1 MKKKIVWIMTA
12 AAVLFG
18 SLGLAACGERTSSD
32 KITVSYYGNY
42 IENGK
47 EVVYESQEFD
57 SGKVVEHIFEPTREG
72 FVFLG
77 WYDNEQLKG
86 KRVTFDEP
94 LDASVTLYAKWRIA
108 SVYTIRFDEKSAPGI
123 PSVRYTEGTDLTK
136 VRPANP
142 TRAGSIFAGWF
153 KDEACTEPFDFSASA
168 VTASLKLY
176 AGWDE
181 DIRKFVVTFMNGE
194 TVYKQVLV
202 DRYTPVEDPGFSAEG
217 FSGWMREDGTMYTFS
232 SPVNFNLTLYA
243 KISVPIGNG
252 KTKIEDNEFSDDESI
267 VNAVISDTVTEIGV
281 GAFSNCVNLETVV
294 LPAGVREIPVDCFR
308 GCDKLK
314 SVTFG
319 GKVVSIGAN
328 AFNGCDKLL
337 SVNLSEGLTELG
349 NNAFYNCSS
358 LETVVLPATLTTMGR
373 NVFAGCSALE
383 SVTIPATMTHIGEG
397 MFRGCRSLKLDL
409 PATVTS
415 VGEYAFYN
423 SGVRGKVTTSLK
435 EIGAYAF
442 YGCTGLTSVEIAKE
456 VPSVGDYTFYGC
468 TNVETLTFETYTG
481 GAKAGTSDLESVGV
495 ASFSMLNQ
503 ITSLVLPEGLKY
515 IDDNAFRYEEG
526 AFAMNTALESVSVP
540 STIERYGVE
549 GGYGSAMFHGCV
561 NLKSVTLANGLKTLG
576 EHMFSSCTSL
586 REISIPDSVT
596 ALGRYAFASCT
607 GLERVL
613 FGANSTLTLIP
624 ERCFQKCTALKEIN
638 LPDTVTTFKTYAFA
652 ECTSLSKVNSNIEGT
667 LVMPKSLELI
677 DGSGVFRLC
686 TSLKTVDFRPAAA
699 VVRLGKYSSEMFY
712 GCSGLTSV
720 LFSDNLNFLRTE
732 TVTDEETG
740 DVLSTNTYSEMP
752 QNMFRDCTKLA
763 SVNLPRVEKLLSGVF
778 SGCTALKTIEIPS
791 TVKSFGTDASGVAY
805 YGVFY
810 NSGLESVTFEE
821 GSQLEVVAPYS
832 FTQCASLKEI
842 SLPLSVK
849 RIEKQAFYK
858 SGLEKIVCG
867 GTSLEYV
874 GEYAF
879 ADCLS
884 LTEVQLPDTVTEYG
898 YRVFGGCTVLSKV
911 NSSKAGEV
919 RIGSNVTAIGG
930 SLFSDCRNIKSA
942 KFEYDF
948 TALPNGVFL
957 GCTSLTTFNSDTEGE
972 VILPDGLTDI
982 GSTVFQQTAIKS
994 VTFGTKLKS
1003 IGVATFR
1010 GCSKLTSVTIN
1021 TAIENEND
1029 APRLGGNCFTS
1040 VGAGF
1045 AIYVPADSVEFYKN
1059 NSAWKASGFAEYVK
1073 AISE

>member
-1 MKKKIVWIMTA
+1 MKKKIVWVITA
-12 AAVLFG
+12 AAILFG
-18 SLGLAACGERTSSD
+18 SFGLAACHDESG
-32 KITVSYYGNY
+32 KVTVSYHGNY
-42 IENGK
+42 IENGQD
-47 EVVYESQEFD
+47 VIYESQEFD
-57 SGKVVEHIFEPTREG
+57 SGEIVETPFIPTREG

-86 KRVTFDEP
+86 KRVDFDEP
-94 LDASVTLYAKWRIA
+94 LEGSVTLYAKWRIA

-123 PSVRYTEGTDLTK
+123 PSVRYTEGTDLS
-136 VRPANP
+136 VLRPANP
-142 TRAGSIFAGWF
+142 SRAGSLFAGWF
-153 KDEACTEPFDFSASA
+153 KDEACTEPFDFSTSA

-176 AGWDE
+176 AGWEE
-181 DIRKFVVTFMNGE
+181 DSRKFVVTFMTGD
-194 TVYKQVLV
+194 TVYREVLV
-202 DRYTPVEDPGFSAEG
+202 DRYTPVADPGFAAEG
-217 FSGWMREDGTMYTFS
+217 FSGWMREDGTMYNFS

-243 KISVPIGNG
+243 KISVPVGNG
-252 KTKIEDNEFSDDESI
+252 KTKIEDNEFADDESL
-267 VNAVISDTVTEIGV
+267 VNAVIADSVTEIGI
-281 GAFSNCVNLETVV
+281 GAFSNCINLETVV

-337 SVNLSEGLTELG
+337 SVTLSEGLTELG
-349 NNAFYNCSS
+349 NYAFYNCSS
-358 LETVVLPATLTTMGR
+358 LETVVLPSTLTTVGR

-383 SVTIPATMTHIGEG
+383 TATLPATMTHIGEG

-423 SGVRGKVTTSLK
+423 SGVSGRVTSALK

-442 YGCTGLTSVEIAKE
+442 YGCTGLTSIEIAKE
-456 VPSVGDYTFYGC
+456 VTSVGDYTFYGC
-468 TNVETLTFETYTG
+468 TNAETLTFETYTG

-495 ASFSMLNQ
+495 ASFSMLNR

-515 IDDNAFRYEEG
+515 IDDDAFRYEEG
-526 AFAMNTALESVSVP
+526 AFSMNTALESVSVP
-540 STIERYGVE
+540 SSILRYGKE

-561 NLKSVTLANGLKTLG
+561 SLRSVTLANGLKTLG

-596 ALGRYAFASCT
+596 ALGRYSFAECSA
-607 GLERVL
+607 LERVL

-624 ERCFQKCTALKEIN
+624 ERCFQKCTSLKEIN
-638 LPDTVTTFKTYAFA
+638 LPDTVKTFKTYAFS
-652 ECTSLSKVNSNIEGT
+652 ECTSLSKINSNIEGT
-667 LVMPKSLELI
+667 LVMPKSLEML
-677 DGSGVFRLC
+677 DGSGIFRLC
-686 TSLKTVDFRPAAA
+686 TSIKTVDFRPAAS
-699 VVRLGKYSSEMFY
+699 VVKLGKYASDMFY
-712 GCSGLTSV
+712 GCTGLVSV
-720 LFSDNLNFLRTE
+720 VFGDNLNFVRTE

-740 DVLSTNTYSEMP
+740 EVLSTNTYSELP
-752 QNMFRDCTKLA
+752 KTMFFGCTNLA
-763 SVNLPRVEKLLSGVF
+763 STNLPRVETILEGAF
-778 SGCTALKTIEIPS
+778 SGCTALKSIEIPS
-791 TVKSFGTDASGVAY
+791 SVKSFQVGSSTVAY

-810 NSGLESVTFEE
+810 NSGLERVTFEE
-821 GSQLEVVAPYS
+821 GSAIEIIAAYS

-858 SGLEKIVCG
+858 SGLQKIVCG
-867 GTSLEYV
+867 GSSLEYV
-874 GEYAF
+874 GDYAF

-884 LTEVQLPDTVTEYG
+884 LTEVQLPETVTEYG

-919 RIGSNVTAIGG
+919 RVGSNATAIGG
-930 SLFSDCRNIKSA
+930 SLFSDCTNIRSA
-942 KFEYDF
+942 KFEFAF
-948 TALPNGVFL
+948 TSLPNGVFL
-957 GCTSLTTFNSDTEGE
+957 GCTNLATFNSETEGE
-972 VILPDGLTDI
+972 VILPDELTEI
-982 GSTVFQQTAIKS
+982 GATVFQQTAIRS
-994 VTFGTKLKS
+994 VTFGTKLKA

-1010 GCSKLTSVTIN
+1010 GCSKLTSVTIH

-1029 APRLGGNCFTS
+1029 APRLGGNCFSS

-1045 AIYVPADSVEFYKN
+1045 AIYVPADSVEFYRN
-1059 NSAWKASGFAEYVK
+1059 NSNWKSSGFAEYVK
-1073 AISE
+1073 AIAE